1 MSETVYFKG
10 LLKMVEK
17 MEGET
22 LEAQCKRLLGDAELP
37 SYFESYQEYLLD
49 EHDKEFVVKDDILYQ
64 VEKHKIDPDTDVFR
78 ANLNEDGN
86 IEFDVRYYNGG
97 CSFDDAIH
105 EALKTIETE
114 KVKRQKVERQKAKTE
129 KEERQ
134 KRYRYF
140 FSFSDNRGRV
150 GRGTIELNRL
160 ITEISHIEDIE
171 QMLSERYDGEKFF
184 VTNYQLMDVFDV
196 IPVKEKECKVIIHEF
211 KVWTV

>member
-10 LLKMVEK
+10 MLKAMEK
-17 MEGET
+17 MDGET

-37 SYFESYQEYLLD
+37 AHFESYEEYLMDEYHQEYVIQN
-49 EHDKEFVVKDDILYQ
+49 EVLYQ
-64 VEKHKIDPDTDVFR
+64 VEKHEVDLDGDTFC
-78 ANLNEDGN
+78 ANVNEEGN
-86 IEFDVRYYNGG
+86 IEFEILYHNGG
-97 CSFDDAIH
+97 CSFDDAIQQ
-105 EALKTIETE
+105 ALNSID
-114 KVKRQKVERQKAKTE
+114 AE

-211 KVWTV
+211 KVWAL